1 MRSTSPICVSRDR
14 HRQWHFWK
22 RASPETSLASCFL
35 NQNHDTVQI
44 LNNLFIQYPD
54 HLTKCSFN
62 PPADSTLVPGQ
73 PSSKRL
79 GEGAKT
85 SITGLGLWILWD
97 THQKISK
104 FRRVLTCQKGGEPC
118 RRKRLET
125 MERSATVEKLIDLIG
140 RGRCSIATAAG
151 VSHSLVEDGVCH
163 EAIQTFSS
171 LGASGAFPGNYER
184 DLRTW
189 LKNLFNFSLETY
201 SVPMRL
207 QAHWILISSNPFVWL
222 FWGLPCKK
230 FI

>member
-1 MRSTSPICVSRDR
+1 
-14 HRQWHFWK
+14 
-22 RASPETSLASCFL
+22 
-35 NQNHDTVQI
+35 
-44 LNNLFIQYPD
+44 
-54 HLTKCSFN
+54 
-62 PPADSTLVPGQ
+62 
-73 PSSKRL
+73 
-79 GEGAKT
+79 
-85 SITGLGLWILWD
+85 
-97 THQKISK
+97 
-104 FRRVLTCQKGGEPC
+104 
-118 RRKRLET
+118 

-207 QAHWILISSNPFVWL
+207 QAHWILISGILFVRQ
-222 FWGLPCKK
+222 FWGFYPARSLKQIPWMK
-230 FI
+230 FGMGLWAFATIKTGKQSNRP

>member
-1 MRSTSPICVSRDR
+1 M
-14 HRQWHFWK
+14 
-22 RASPETSLASCFL
+22 
-35 NQNHDTVQI
+35 
-44 LNNLFIQYPD
+44 
-54 HLTKCSFN
+54 
-62 PPADSTLVPGQ
+62 
-73 PSSKRL
+73 
-79 GEGAKT
+79 
-85 SITGLGLWILWD
+85 LWG
-97 THQKISK
+97 THQKKNK

-125 MERSATVEKLIDLIG
+125 MERSATVEKIIVLIG

-207 QAHWILISSNPFVWL
+207 QAHWILISSILL
-222 FWGLPCKK
+222 FGNFGDYPARSL
-230 FI
+230 FRFRG